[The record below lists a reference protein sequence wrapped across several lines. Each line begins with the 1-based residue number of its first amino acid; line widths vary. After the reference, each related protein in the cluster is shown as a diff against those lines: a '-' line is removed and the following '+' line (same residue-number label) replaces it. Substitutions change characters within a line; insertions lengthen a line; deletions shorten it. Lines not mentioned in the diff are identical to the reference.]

1 MDLRQFDRANRL
13 ENHGLTVEA
22 ALPAA
27 ILCDPKYK
35 WGGTKSLNVFHT
47 ADISVVRPGSLAEQ
61 MAKRTARKRK
71 AALVAAAKKRN
82 AIPLSHNIRLRRS
95 DLVILLGLAVM
106 TFGIYAQVSGHQF
119 ITLDD
124 PTYIRENPNVNRGV
138 TLAGIAWAF
147 TTFHVANWH
156 PITWISHMID
166 CQLFGTN
173 AGRHLMVNALVHV
186 ANTLLLF
193 CFLLRTTHARWA
205 SALVAALFA
214 LHPLHVESVAWASE
228 RKDTLSTFFGL
239 LCLIAYVRYADAP
252 SITRYAWVVITLALG
267 LLAKPMLVTWPL
279 IMLLLDYWP
288 LRRLQRSDAND
299 QLSEL
304 GKLVVEKLP
313 LFALVAA
320 SVLITFAAQSH
331 GGAVR
336 TFAAAPV
343 AFRFSNALVSY
354 AKYLLLAFWPN
365 NLAVYY
371 PLAPTGIPAW
381 QVVGAAFL
389 LSGITALCFFERKTR
404 PYLIV
409 GWLWFLGTLVPV
421 IGLVQVG
428 GQVMADRYFY
438 IPSIGLFI
446 AVAFGLADIAKHWRL
461 APWLSAGIAAGVLLI
476 LATLTNAQIHLW
488 RDSFTLFEH
497 TLAVTPPN
505 LHIEHNLGL
514 ALGGSGR
521 YDKAAAHFEKALQI
535 DPNFYEGLVG
545 MGVTREFQGRLPEA
559 INYFQ
564 AAIHSQPDAP
574 TPHLELGRALWKQNN
589 DQAAFEEM
597 RRASQLA
604 PKDADIR
611 ADFALALELV
621 GRIPEAIEQFHEALR
636 LNPNNAEAH
645 ANLGLALL
653 ASGKPRESIPE
664 FEAALRLKPELT
676 GAADNLRRAQAQS
689 DSQR

>member
-1 MDLRQFDRANRL
+1 M
-13 ENHGLTVEA
+13 G
-22 ALPAA
+22 
-27 ILCDPKYK
+27 
-35 WGGTKSLNVFHT
+35 
-47 ADISVVRPGSLAEQ
+47 
-61 MAKRTARKRK
+61 KRTGQKRKTRGSASADARK
-71 AALVAAAKKRN
+71 AASPSYAAKRGQPN
-82 AIPLSHNIRLRRS
+82 LLIFLALG
-95 DLVILLGLAVM
+95 VI
-106 TFGIYAQVSGHQF
+106 TFAIYAQLIGHQF

-124 PTYIRENPNVNRGV
+124 PTYIRENPMVNRGV
-138 TLAGIAWAF
+138 TGAGLAWAF
-147 TTFHVANWH
+147 TTFHAANWH
-156 PITWISHMID
+156 PLTWISHMID
-166 CQLFGTN
+166 CQLFGMN
-173 AGRHLMVNALVHV
+173 AGRHLLVNALIH
-186 ANTLLLF
+186 AGNTLLVF
-193 CFLLRTTHARWA
+193 YFLLRTTHARWS

-239 LCLIAYVRYADAP
+239 LSLIAYVRYTEAP
-252 SITRYAWVVITLALG
+252 SISRYARVAITLALG

-279 IMLLLDYWP
+279 VMLLLDYWP
-288 LRRLQRSDAND
+288 LRRFAAVIPSGVEESRRKTLKLIQRGPST
-299 QLSEL
+299 SL
-304 GKLVVEKLP
+304 GMTIKKLVVEKIP

-320 SVLITFAAQSH
+320 SVVITFLAQSH

-343 AFRFSNALVSY
+343 ALRLSNAVVSY
-354 AKYLLLAFWPN
+354 AKYLLLTFWPN

-381 QVVGAAFL
+381 QVIGAAFL
-389 LSGITALCFFERKTR
+389 LTGITALCFVERRNR

-428 GQVMADRYFY
+428 GQTMADRYFY

-446 AVAFGLADIAKHWRL
+446 ALVFGLTDLARSWRV
-461 APWLSAGIAAGVLLI
+461 APSLSAGIAGGVLLF
-476 LATLTNAQIHLW
+476 LATLTNAQIHRW

-521 YDKAAAHFEKALQI
+521 YDEAAAHFEKALRI
-535 DPNFYEGLVG
+535 DPNFYDGLVG
-545 MGVTREFQGRLPEA
+545 MGVTREFQDRLPEA
-559 INYFQ
+559 IDYIQ
-564 AAIHSQPDAP
+564 AAIRLQPDAP
-574 TPHLELGRALWKQNN
+574 TAHVQLGHVLWKQNN
-589 DQAAFEEM
+589 DQAALEEI
-597 RRASQLA
+597 RRASELA

-611 ADFALALELV
+611 ADLGLALQLV
-621 GRIPEAIEQFHEALR
+621 GRIPEAIEQFHQALR
-636 LNPNNAEAH
+636 MNPNNAEAH

-664 FEAALRLKPELT
+664 FEMALRLKPELT
-676 GAADNLRRAQAQS
+676 GAADNLRRAQAQLGS
-689 DSQR
+689 ER